1 MESWFVLVNY
11 CFRWLINNM
20 NNKNN
25 EFSKAFEGVK
35 VHPNAFV
42 DSNAELHDGVIIS
55 QGAIVGP
62 NVIIGKDTEI
72 GPNAVITG
80 RTQIGKNNKIF
91 PNVFIGLDPQDLK
104 FNGASTE
111 VIIGDNNIFRE
122 CVTINK
128 ATYEG
133 EKTIIGNNNLLMA
146 YSHIG
151 HNCELGNG
159 IVLSNSVQVAG
170 HVKVEDRAI
179 IGGCLGVHQFVHIG
193 YLAMIGGMTRVD
205 RDVPP
210 FCIAEGHPG
219 RLRGLNRIGIK
230 RSGLMENKDFD
241 LKLLQNTWNLLFKSN
256 DAISNSLEKVM
267 KGELDISSSRLCSFL
282 KESISKERRGPMPI
296 VNL

>member
-1 MESWFVLVNY
+1 VT
-11 CFRWLINNM
+11 
-20 NNKNN
+20 
-25 EFSKAFEGVK
+25 
-35 VHPNAFV
+35 
-42 DSNAELHDGVIIS
+42 
-55 QGAIVGP
+55 
-62 NVIIGKDTEI
+62 IGKGTEI
-72 GPNAVITG
+72 GPNAVISG
-80 RTQIGKNNKIF
+80 RTQIGINNKVF

-104 FNGASTE
+104 YKGASTE
-111 VIIGDNNIFRE
+111 VIIGDNNTFRE

-128 ATYEG
+128 ATNEG

-146 YSHIG
+146 YTHIG

-170 HVKVEDRAI
+170 HVKVEDKAI
-179 IGGCLGVHQFVHIG
+179 IGGCLGIHQFVHFG
-193 YLAMIGGMTRVD
+193 FLAMIGGMTRVD

-210 FCIAEGHPG
+210 FCLAEGHPG

-241 LKLLQNTWNLLFKSN
+241 LKLLQSTWNLLFKSN

-296 VNL
+296 VNV

>member
-1 MESWFVLVNY
+1 ME
-11 CFRWLINNM
+11 
-20 NNKNN
+20 NKNT
-25 EFSKAFEGVK
+25 ESKSSLSGVK

-42 DSNAELHDGVIIS
+42 DPKAELHDGVIIA

-62 NVIIGKDTEI
+62 DVTIGKGTEI

-80 RTQIGKNNKIF
+80 RTKIGINNKVF

-104 FNGASTE
+104 YKGSFTE
-111 VIIGDNNIFRE
+111 VIIGDNNTFRE

-128 ATYEG
+128 ATDEG

-151 HNCELGNG
+151 HNCELANG

-170 HVKVEDRAI
+170 HVKIEEKAVV
-179 IGGCLGVHQFVHIG
+179 GGCLGIHQFVHIG
-193 YLAMIGGMTRVD
+193 HLAMIGGMTRVD

-210 FCIAEGHPG
+210 FCLAEGHPG

-230 RSGLMENKDFD
+230 RSGLMGNKDFD
-241 LKLLQNTWNLLFKSN
+241 FKLLQSTWNLLFKSS
-256 DAISNSLEKVM
+256 DTISNSLEKAM
-267 KGELDISSSRLCSFL
+267 KGELDLSSLKLCNFL
-282 KESISKERRGPMPI
+282 KESISKERRGPMPV